1 MFGVMLNTS
10 RFTTQ
15 GGGAAGTLQETT
27 DLGASTSQ
35 KVILQN
41 GVSIDALNAYYTAN
55 PAIYKKDYFARNFTP
70 NPADPDYD
78 TEYPYKSVNPFLD
91 GMTLNGLNWGYQSL
105 EGEPLF
111 AMQEIDGITSDKG
124 SINSRFVIGNV
135 SMVGGIGEPV
145 WTIGYVDD
153 GDSTTDQNMY
163 KKGDGTNTNGILT
176 SDFKPI
182 LSLEPSG
189 TIAAVR
195 SANLAKLNDP
205 DKVTHAAGS
214 MFEGFYSGDVKPV
227 FRIQGTIDPLDN
239 SKAGALIEFGP
250 AGNRE
255 TDFQLSRWTNAQNNI
270 RVNNQNFMNWVNHPG
285 WRRGVVLENGG
296 SMYFIGEGNKIQEEF
311 TATQGQQTFTI
322 AQDISG
328 VYEVKDVII
337 GDMFLRDNVWS
348 IVGQELTIPTEA
360 ESPGYGIDINADDVV
375 KIILADDHVDQ
386 EVSMKNVWNDGAQR
400 SELTVAGVMRVTDIL
415 NGAGDSAFAG
425 GGGSGVT
432 IVDMN
437 DADVYDNAN
446 LSVGF
451 NLGTTNFPAGTQ
463 YGQTL
468 NVAGNGD
475 TSFQLTSSFGN
486 DGLYWRGASGDG
498 ANQTPWY
505 QVASRDYVDA
515 AVAGGGG
522 DAGLVAFLT
531 AEQNAVQNFTA
542 DTDTTLVFGN
552 TPEDTIGG
560 WDSVNNY
567 FVCDSTLNG
576 AVANIVLTTEM
587 QGAVA
592 NGSIMQIM
600 LEYSNNSGT
609 NWAPIC
615 RDAGIDFYGIKT
627 VNGMVKVQTG
637 TLIRAR
643 MKFIGNARSS
653 WGNSG
658 VSMRISFHS

>member
-1 MFGVMLNTS
+1 MSFSTILNAAASVGSGVS
-10 RFTTQ
+10 
-15 GGGAAGTLQETT
+15 AAGTLQETT
-27 DLGASTSQ
+27 DLGASTSN
-35 KVILQN
+35 KVTLQN
-41 GVSIDALNAYYTAN
+41 GVSLDALNASYTAN
-55 PAIYKKDYFARNFTP
+55 PHLLKRDYFVRNFTP
-70 NPADPDYD
+70 NPEDPDYD
-78 TEYPYKSVNPFLD
+78 EDYPYKSANPSLD
-91 GMTLNGLNWGYQSL
+91 GMTVNGLSWAYQSL

-111 AMQEIDGITSDKG
+111 AVQEINGIASDKG

-135 SMVGGIGEPV
+135 STVGGIGEPV

-195 SANLAKLNDP
+195 SANLASLNDP

-214 MFEGFYSGDVKPV
+214 MFEGFFNGDVKPV

-239 SKAGALIEFGP
+239 TKGGALIEFGP

-285 WRRGVVLENGG
+285 WRRGVVLENGC
-296 SMYFIGEGNKIQEEF
+296 SMYFIGEGNKVQEEF

-328 VYEVKDVII
+328 VYDVKDVVI
-337 GDMFLRDNVWS
+337 GDMFLRDNIWS
-348 IVGQELTIPTEA
+348 IVGQDLTIPTET
-360 ESPGYGIDINADDVV
+360 ESPGYGIDINAGDVV
-375 KIILADDHVDQ
+375 KIILADDHAEQ
-386 EVSMKNVWNDGAQR
+386 EISMKNVWNDANQR

-437 DADVYDNAN
+437 DANTYDNTN

-451 NLGTTNFPAGTQ
+451 NIGTTNFPAGVQ

-475 TSFQLTSSFGN
+475 TSFQLTSAYGS
-486 DGLYWRGASGDG
+486 DGLYWRGASSDG
-498 ANQTPWY
+498 ANTTDWY
-505 QVASRDYVDA
+505 QVASRDYVDT
-515 AVAGGGG
+515 AVAGVGNS
-522 DAGLVAFLT
+522 GLVAFLT

-542 DTDTTLVFGN
+542 DTDTTIEFGN
-552 TPEDTIGG
+552 IPEDTIGG
-560 WDSVNNY
+560 WDGVNNY

-587 QGAVA
+587 NGAVA
-592 NGSIMQIM
+592 SGSIMQIM
-600 LEYSNNSGT
+600 MEYSNNAGV

-615 RDAGIDFYGIKT
+615 RDAGVDFYGIKT

-637 TLIRAR
+637 TLLRAR
-643 MKFIGNARSS
+643 LKFIGNARTS